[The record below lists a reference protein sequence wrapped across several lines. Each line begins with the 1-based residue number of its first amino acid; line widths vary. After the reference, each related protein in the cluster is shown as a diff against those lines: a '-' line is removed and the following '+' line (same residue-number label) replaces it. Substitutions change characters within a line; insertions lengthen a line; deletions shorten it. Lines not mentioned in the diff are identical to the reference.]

1 MHNEPELLVGQ
12 EREQQHKQQ
21 SRAQLVPH
29 PPLPHPTPHR
39 QGKGEEAPT
48 REGGVEVPQEWGGI
62 SSVKEHR

>member
-1 MHNEPELLVGQ
+1 MHNEPKLLVGQ

-29 PPLPHPTPHR
+29 PPLPHPTPHC
-39 QGKGEEAPT
+39 QGNGEEAPS
-48 REGGVEVPQEWGGI
+48 REGGVEVPQKGGGI